1 MIKFFGSVFIG
12 FPSDSKGML
21 LFIVQMVII
30 LLLIETIFVIIKKM
44 FHGKMSVTLIPLL
57 LVVVNF
63 VSESS
68 LELIHISLIINIRPR
83 ISHRYGLCAAA
94 VAHENCFLCFRQQNK
109 SSASKLK
116 FRHCDNYY
124 KKILEAVNL
133 AYTNK

>member
-1 MIKFFGSVFIG
+1 MIKFFGSFFTG

-44 FHGKMSVTLIPLL
+44 FHGRMSVTLIPLL

-63 VSESS
+63 MSESS

-109 SSASKLK
+109 FAASTLKL
-116 FRHCDNYY
+116 RHGGNY
-124 KKILEAVNL
+124 
-133 AYTNK
+133 

>member
-1 MIKFFGSVFIG
+1 MIKFFGSIFTG

-30 LLLIETIFVIIKKM
+30 PLLIETIFVIIKKM
-44 FHGKMSVTLIPLL
+44 FHGRMSVTLIPLL
-57 LVVVNF
+57 LVVGNF

-94 VAHENCFLCFRQQNK
+94 VAHEDCFLCFCQQNK
-109 SSASKLK
+109 SAGSKLK
-116 FRHCDNYY
+116 FRHCGNY
-124 KKILEAVNL
+124 
-133 AYTNK
+133 

>member
-1 MIKFFGSVFIG
+1 MIKFFGSVFTG

-57 LVVVNF
+57 LVMVNF

-83 ISHRYGLCAAA
+83 ISHCYGLCAAA
-94 VAHENCFLCFRQQNK
+94 VAHENCFFCFRQQNK
-109 SSASKLK
+109 SAASKLK
-116 FRHCDNYY
+116 FRHCGNY
-124 KKILEAVNL
+124 
-133 AYTNK
+133 

>member
-1 MIKFFGSVFIG
+1 MIKFFGSVFTG

-44 FHGKMSVTLIPLL
+44 FRGKMSVTLIPLL
-57 LVVVNF
+57 LVVVN
-63 VSESS
+63 SS

-109 SSASKLK
+109 SAASKLK
-116 FRHCDNYY
+116 FRHCGNY
-124 KKILEAVNL
+124 
-133 AYTNK
+133 